1 MELNDEQR
9 RTVAAWANRG
19 LGLADIQRQLRE
31 EFGISMTYM
40 EVRFLILELGLQ
52 VKDKETPTEEIR
64 KDKAVETAA
73 TEPDETDLPGRDTF
87 GNAVSVEVDRVM
99 KPGSIVSG
107 TVVFSDGVKAAWSL
121 DQFGR
126 LALDADRPGYT
137 PGREDIA
144 AFQKELRAALES
156 RGF

>member
-9 RTVAAWANRG
+9 RTVAAWVNRG
-19 LGLADIQRQLRE
+19 LGLAEIQRQLRE
-31 EFGISMTYM
+31 EFGVSMTYM
-40 EVRFLILELGLQ
+40 EVRFLVLELGLQ
-52 VKDKETPTEEIR
+52 VKDKETRNEEVR

-73 TEPDETDLPGRDTF
+73 TEPDDTDFPGGDTF
-87 GNAVSVEVDRVM
+87 GSAVSVEVDRVM